1 MIRSLASIVL
11 VMSAVA
17 ATASAADQYKYEAA
31 GAPPAELAPA
41 IAATLQEKGH
51 RVLSADGKVWC
62 ELWFVKAAPKGPVT
76 SEAEVTWKTMI
87 PLSVVGAIRWPAQA
101 NDRRGQQIKP
111 GVYTLRYGN
120 YPINGDH
127 LGVAPQRDFLVMS
140 QAAMDQSPG
149 PLAKF
154 EELMAFSRKVSGA
167 AHPAVLSMWLVE
179 SNFEPGFSQ
188 AGEHDWALQ
197 AAVGEAKIS
206 VILVGKAE

>member
-11 VMSAVA
+11 VMSAA
-17 ATASAADQYKYEAA
+17 AWAQPYKYEAA

-51 RVLSADGKVWC
+51 RVLSPDGKIWC
-62 ELWFVKAAPKGPVT
+62 ELWFVKTAPKGPVT

-111 GVYTLRYGN
+111 GVYTLRYAN

-140 QAAMDQSPG
+140 QAAMDQTPG
-149 PLAKF
+149 PIAKF
-154 EELMAFSRKVSGA
+154 EELMVYSRKVSGA

-179 SNFEPGFSQ
+179 SNFEPGLSQ

>member
-1 MIRSLASIVL
+1 MIRSLVSLVL
-11 VMSAVA
+11 AGA
-17 ATASAADQYKYEAA
+17 AAASAETYKHEAA

-62 ELWFVKAAPKGPVT
+62 EVWFAKAPPKGPVT
-76 SEAEVTWKTMI
+76 SEAEVTWKTMV
-87 PLSVVGAIRWPAQA
+87 PFSVVGAIKWPAQGI
-101 NDRRGQQIKP
+101 DRRGQQIKP

-140 QAAMDQSPG
+140 NAAADLDPK

-154 EELMAFSRKVSGA
+154 DDLMNFSRKVSGA

-179 SNFEPGFSQ
+179 SNFEPGLSQ

-197 AAVGEAKIS
+197 AAVGDAKIS

>member
-1 MIRSLASIVL
+1 MIRSLVSIVL
-11 VMSAVA
+11 MSAA
-17 ATASAADQYKYEAA
+17 ALSAQYKYEAA
-31 GAPPAELAPA
+31 GAPPAEVAPS
-41 IAATLQEKGH
+41 IAATLQQKGH
-51 RVLSADGKVWC
+51 RVLSVDGKVWC

-76 SEAEVTWKTMI
+76 SEADVTWKTMT
-87 PLSVVGAIRWPAQA
+87 PFSVIGAIRWPAQGT
-101 NDRRGQQIKP
+101 DRRGQQIKP

-140 QAAMDQSPG
+140 PAALDQTG
-149 PLAKF
+149 AALAKF
-154 EELMAFSRKVSGA
+154 DDLMAFSRKVSGA

-179 SNFEPGFSQ
+179 SNFEPGLSQ

-197 AAVGEAKIS
+197 AAVGDARIS